1 MQHSISRRNTHA
13 FLGSNTGAHEVSV
26 LRNHHQTMKEGRILH
41 SLISSRTK
49 KSVVNIQT
57 MIGHLRFRLLKMST
71 SVFNVSLTLYFS
83 KIDMNN

>member
-1 MQHSISRRNTHA
+1 
-13 FLGSNTGAHEVSV
+13 
-26 LRNHHQTMKEGRILH
+26 MKEGRILH

-83 KIDMNN
+83 EIDMNN